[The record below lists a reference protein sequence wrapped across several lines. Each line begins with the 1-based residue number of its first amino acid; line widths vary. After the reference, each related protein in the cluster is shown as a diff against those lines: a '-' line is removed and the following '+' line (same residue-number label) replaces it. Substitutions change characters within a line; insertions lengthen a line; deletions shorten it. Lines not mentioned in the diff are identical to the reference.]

1 MVNEVNKIIKN
12 TLIGKGALTLPSL
25 GTLRVTRKS
34 AQLVGKGV
42 SEPEYILV
50 FSSSEDAISL
60 VDAISNVANIP
71 FVDAEDIYL
80 RWLDKVRTD
89 GRVVINGVG
98 SICDKSFKAE
108 DGITSQLN
116 PNRGEVLTITCRKSS
131 KRMLVIVVL
140 LVVAL
145 LVSAGAYLYLSGHL
159 TKDKAEAEVSKVATE
174 NVDLQDSSTPSV
186 PAQLSTIN
194 VDEPFDAVETDDIYI
209 DVESPEGGVAVDE
222 DGQIDVIEP
231 AIIGPW
237 YEATDLK
244 HYVVVGSYKRRSNA
258 NGAIADIEAKSGAQ
272 IKCQAIQRGKMYSV
286 VIFGSSDI
294 TLCETFVREYKSQ
307 FPNAWIYSAE

>member
-12 TLIGKGALTLPSL
+12 TLIGKGALTLPSI
-25 GTLRVTRKS
+25 GSLRVTRRS

-42 SEPEYILV
+42 SAPEYILA
-50 FSSSEDAISL
+50 FASTEDAISL
-60 VDAISNVANIP
+60 VDAISNVANIS
-71 FVDAEDIYL
+71 FADAEDIYL

-89 GRVVINGVG
+89 GRVVIDGVG
-98 SICDKSFKAE
+98 TICDKSFKAE
-108 DGITSQLN
+108 GGITSLLN
-116 PNRGEVLTITCRKSS
+116 PHRGDVITITCRKSA
-131 KRMLVIVVL
+131 KRVLVIVVL
-140 LVVAL
+140 LVVVL
-145 LVSAGAYLYLSGHL
+145 LVSAGAYLYMSGHL
-159 TKDKAEAEVSKVATE
+159 TKDKAKAEVSEFAAE
-174 NVDLQDSSTPSV
+174 NVDLQDNIAPSIHVQSSTN
-186 PAQLSTIN
+186 N
-194 VDEPFDAVETDDIYI
+194 VDESFDAVETDDIYI

-222 DGQIDVIEP
+222 AEEIEVIEP

-237 YEATDLK
+237 YEATDIK

-258 NGAIADIEAKSGAQ
+258 NGAIADIEARSDAQ

-294 TLCETFVREYKSQ
+294 TLCETFVREHKSQ